1 MLRVCGYPIHNTFLL
16 LCISRHRHML
26 TLLCSLVTIE
36 TNSVRM
42 SRFTRFTWLPVGSI
56 TEVAA
61 VTHDKLTKL

>member
-1 MLRVCGYPIHNTFLL
+1 MLRVCGYPIHIPTAVHKQT
-16 LCISRHRHML
+16 HRHML
-26 TLLCSLVTIE
+26 SLLCSLVTIE

>member
-1 MLRVCGYPIHNTFLL
+1 
-16 LCISRHRHML
+16 ML